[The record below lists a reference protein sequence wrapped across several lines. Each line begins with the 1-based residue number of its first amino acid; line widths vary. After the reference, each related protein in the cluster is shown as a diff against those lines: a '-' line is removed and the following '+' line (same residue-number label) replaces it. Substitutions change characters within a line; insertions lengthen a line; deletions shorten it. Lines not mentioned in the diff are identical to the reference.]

1 MQSGK
6 SDISYLKAS
15 RALENS
21 DPLKIFPGS
30 LSQSV
35 SSFVGIM
42 SSCSFWHF
50 HPWSVLCDHVYIA
63 FASRYVKLI
72 TVLDYS

>member
-1 MQSGK
+1 MSYTLWIQSGK

-15 RALENS
+15 WALENS

-42 SSCSFWHF
+42 SSCSFHQSCVMMSTL
-50 HPWSVLCDHVYIA
+50 PLLLGMSN
-63 FASRYVKLI
+63 S
-72 TVLDYS
+72 